1 MDLLK
6 RSWLTLRG
14 HPVRA
19 DWAIALALLALIQLD
34 IWRPDD
40 FIHGPR
46 LFYALVAAVMTIP
59 LAWRR
64 RFPLGVASVVTAAW
78 PIQNFADGNG
88 QPSDMLIIPW
98 LFAIYSMGAHAP
110 EKRRWVAMAVTVVA
124 SLVLWGPGS
133 FLLPMVI
140 FGGAF
145 IAGRHV
151 RTRQRLA
158 EALQARNEALEQQQT
173 NAEQAA
179 IANERARIARD
190 LHDLVAHSMS
200 VIAVQAGGE
209 RMRLNDAGDPTAEV
223 LRVIEG
229 TARQGLTEMRRLVEM
244 LREGDGMEFG
254 PQPSLCRMDDLLAN
268 ARLAGLQVDLNVEGD
283 LTDLPPSVDLSAYR
297 ILQEALTNAAKHA
310 APATARVRIRRSQT
324 SLELAVEDDGTKTN
338 SVGNGFGL
346 IGIKE
351 RVAAYG
357 GSVETGRSGQGG
369 FIVRAR
375 MPLAGV
381 SG

>member
-1 MDLLK
+1 MAD
-6 RSWLTLRG
+6 
-14 HPVRA
+14 RA
-19 DWAIALALLALIQLD
+19 IAIALLAVIQLD

-46 LFYALVAAVMTIP
+46 VLYALIATCMTIP

-64 RFPLGVASVVTAAW
+64 RFPLSVGTAVTVAWS
-78 PIQNFADGNG
+78 IQSLADGSG

-98 LFAIYSMGAHAP
+98 LFAIYSMGAHTP
-110 EKRRWVAMAVTVVA
+110 ENRRWAAATVALVA
-124 SLVLWGPGS
+124 SLTWWGPDD
-133 FLLPMVI
+133 FLLPVVV

-145 IAGRHV
+145 VAGRHV

-158 EALQARNEALEQQQT
+158 EALQARNEALEQQQA
-173 NAEQAA
+173 NAEEAA
-179 IANERARIARD
+179 VANERARIARD

-209 RMRLNDAGDPTAEV
+209 RMRLNDANDPTTEV
-223 LRVIEG
+223 LSVIEG

-244 LREGDGMEFG
+244 LREGDGSEFG
-254 PQPSLCRMDDLLAN
+254 PQPSLQRMDDLLAN
-268 ARLAGLQVDLNVEGD
+268 ARLAGLQVELEVEGD
-283 LTDLPPSVDLSAYR
+283 LIGLPPSVDLSAYR

-324 SLELAVEDDGTKTN
+324 SLELMVEDDGTKTKL
-338 SVGNGFGL
+338 VGKGFGL

-357 GSVETGRSGQGG
+357 GSIETGRSGQGG

-381 SG
+381 GG